1 MRMGGSLQTESALG
15 RGIMAGEGSLEGTGR
30 GHSCSGVCLLGGGHC
45 SRGGGFTPGCCS
57 RMHVLGVT
65 PEALQWGGHV
75 GMSPRHPAAGHTRGG
90 PPLGLQRAGVTHHA
104 VLKQVLQARDR
115 DAAIA

>member
-45 SRGGGFTPGCCS
+45 SRGGVSPQGAAAECTYWGSPLKLCSGVGMWGCHPGTLQ
-57 RMHVLGVT
+57 LGT
-65 PEALQWGGHV
+65 HGGGHPW
-75 GMSPRHPAAGHTRGG
+75 GCSGRGS
-90 PPLGLQRAGVTHHA
+90 LTMQS
-104 VLKQVLQARDR
+104 
-115 DAAIA
+115 